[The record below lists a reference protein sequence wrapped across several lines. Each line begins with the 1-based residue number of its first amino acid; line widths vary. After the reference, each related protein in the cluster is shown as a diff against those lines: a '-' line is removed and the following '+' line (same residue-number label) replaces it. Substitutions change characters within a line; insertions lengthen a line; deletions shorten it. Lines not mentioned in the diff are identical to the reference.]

1 MTDFTPKIDA
11 AYREYA
17 DKQIRRHFLLVEDK
31 GDSDEAD
38 EIEARLAVLW
48 ECMDDVQRRA
58 LNGIASDLNWL
69 RRRGAPPPKG
79 RAASEVTEA
88 ELHELQ
94 AAQDAQDWYAILHHL
109 RVCAPAVPQDL
120 LACSRATC
128 YHKLDLPQIAAAFAD
143 IAMKLGRG
151 KNYAGTLAFDFLK
164 TFSPEAGKP

>member
-1 MTDFTPKIDA
+1 MTDVTPKMDA

-17 DKQIRRHFLLVEDK
+17 EKQMRRHFLLLEDK

-48 ECMDDVQRRA
+48 EGMDETQRRT
-58 LNGIASDLNWL
+58 LNGIAADLNWL

-79 RAASEVTEA
+79 HAASEVTEA

-120 LACSRATC
+120 LAYSRARC
-128 YHKLDLPQIAAAFAD
+128 YYKLNFPEIGTAFAD
-143 IAMKLGRG
+143 MAMELGRG
-151 KNYAGTLAFDFLK
+151 NNHVGTLAFDFLK
-164 TFSPEAGKP
+164 TFTPEAGKA

>member
-1 MTDFTPKIDA
+1 MANITPKIDA

-17 DKQIRRHFLLVEDK
+17 EKQIRRHFLLTEDK
-31 GDSDEAD
+31 RDSDEAD

-69 RRRGAPPPKG
+69 RRRGAPPPNG
-79 RAASEVTEA
+79 RAAGEVTEA
-88 ELHELQ
+88 ELHELK

-120 LACSRATC
+120 LACNRGTC
-128 YHKLDLPQIAAAFAD
+128 CHKLDFPQIAAAFAD
-143 IAMKLGRG
+143 MAMELGRG
-151 KNYAGTLAFDFLK
+151 NNHVGTLVFDFLK
-164 TFSPEAGKP
+164 PFTPEARKA